1 MSVKNRK
8 YCLKVE
14 TSADVTGDFTLTL
27 MDLDTPGSKSNGKTS
42 SGVVQEQLDW
52 LPVKRT
58 FEYPILVIF
67 RGIKMFSSLPISL
80 TLMSLG
86 SIRMDSPFKTKIPF
100 WSDPK
105 PIKTVK

>member
-80 TLMSLG
+80 TLMSPG